1 MTTTWIIITITATG
15 TKTAGG
21 EAFNNYESAGTMQ
34 EILERQN
41 PYKCFLVYTM
51 DEWMHECER
60 NA

>member
-1 MTTTWIIITITATG
+1 MTTTWIIVTITAIG

-21 EAFNNYESAGTMQ
+21 KEFNNYESACMMQ

-41 PYKCFLVYTM
+41 PYECFLVYTL
-51 DEWMHECER
+51 DEWVHECER